1 MDKMTIVH
9 ITAASSSESK
19 FLPGD
24 CIPKMVRLSLSY
36 PKEGYNLSTV
46 GALPD

>member
-1 MDKMTIVH
+1 MDKMTSPQVV
-9 ITAASSSESK
+9 SSSESK
-19 FLPGD
+19 FMPGD
-24 CIPKMVRLSLSY
+24 CTPKMVRLSLSY